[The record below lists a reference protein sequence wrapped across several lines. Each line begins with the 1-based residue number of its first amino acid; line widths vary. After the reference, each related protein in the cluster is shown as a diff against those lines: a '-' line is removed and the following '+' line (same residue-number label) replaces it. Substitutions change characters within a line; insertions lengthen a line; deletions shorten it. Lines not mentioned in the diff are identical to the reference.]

1 MAKKS
6 TKGAHGGPR
15 PGSGRPKKFT
25 EPKTLGIV
33 MERADYDFMEEVAAG
48 QGKTISDW
56 AREKL
61 IAAAKRAAK

>member
-1 MAKKS
+1 
-6 TKGAHGGPR
+6 
-15 PGSGRPKKFT
+15 
-25 EPKTLGIV
+25 